1 MTRGVLDGPERLSPD
16 ALEAVAQLEREVVTA
31 DGGRLKLEWPTLKSG
46 DRVDPLLWWEEDRL
60 VGFIGLYAFTPD
72 VIELAGM
79 VAPGWRRRGI
89 GTALLQAALSG
100 CQQHGCQKALLV
112 VPRSSAAG
120 KKLALRY
127 AGEFVHSEHAL
138 VLAGAPHRQPSQTR
152 ISLRRAT
159 PEDAVEISRILETAF
174 GRPAPGLS
182 ERLGQEQEGTLVVE
196 SGGSTVG
203 TVRLTRHGED
213 AGIYGFAVDP
223 VWQGQGIGRA
233 VLRRACQQLR
243 DEGARRIGL
252 EVAVDNERALGLYT
266 SIGFTAVTTEDY
278 YAIPTTRPASRED

>member
-1 MTRGVLDGPERLSPD
+1 MLDGPQRLSPD

-46 DRVDPLLWWEEDRL
+46 DQVDPLLWWEEKRL

-79 VAPGWRRRGI
+79 VAPGWRRRGV

-100 CQQHGCQKALLV
+100 CQQRGCQRALLV

-120 KKLALRY
+120 KQLALRY

-138 VLAGAPHRQPSQTR
+138 VLVGAPDRQPSQAC

-159 PEDAVEISRILETAF
+159 PEDAVEVSRILETAF
-174 GRPAPGLS
+174 GRPAPGFS
-182 ERLGQEQEGTLVVE
+182 GRLGRAQEGTLVVE
-196 SGGSTVG
+196 SGGWTVG
-203 TVRLTRHGED
+203 TVRLTRHGEE

-223 VWQGQGIGRA
+223 PWQGQGIGRA
-233 VLRRACQQLR
+233 VLRQACQQLR

-266 SIGFTAVTTEDY
+266 SVGFTAVSTEDY
-278 YAIPTTRPASRED
+278 YAIPTTDLASRAG